1 MARVV
6 VAMSGGV
13 DSSVTAWLLKEQ
25 GHEVIG
31 LFMRTGV
38 EAPTPSTDEN
48 CSLET
53 PNSDRKKGCC
63 SASDARDARRI
74 ADQLDIPFYSVDF
87 SGDFSSLMDLFAD
100 EYLRGRTPNPCVV
113 CNSRL
118 KFGTLWTQAKALE
131 ADFLATGHYVRRTD
145 GPQGPELHVAHDLN
159 KDQSYVL
166 FGLKREIL
174 GGLMFPLGDLTKPE
188 VREIAAKAGFSSVAS
203 KPDSVE
209 ICFVPDHDHA
219 RFVRERRQNSAV
231 PGNIIDESGK
241 KLGEHTGIERFTVGQ
256 RKGLQLAMGS
266 PRYVLKVLPET
277 HEVVIGERPGL
288 FSRGLLA
295 SRLNWFVDLPEGN
308 FACQARIRHR
318 HTPAPSTARVRPDGN
333 LEVRF
338 DEPQSAVTPGQ
349 SVVLYLGTKV
359 LGGAWIDEALPER
372 YFSKMEETGMPTS
385 SMENMP
391 VHSQTPQQASEGPT
405 GSFA

>member
-13 DSSVTAWLLKEQ
+13 DSSVTAWLLKQQ

-38 EAPTPSTDEN
+38 EAPPASIEEN
-48 CSLET
+48 GSSES

-87 SGDFSSLMDLFAD
+87 SGDFSTLMDLFAD

-118 KFGTLWTQAKALE
+118 KFGTLWSQAKALE
-131 ADFLATGHYVRRTD
+131 ADYLATGHYVRRTD
-145 GPQGPELHVAHDLN
+145 GPSGPELHVAHDLN

-219 RFVRERRQNSAV
+219 RFVRERRPNSAV

-266 PRYVLKVLPET
+266 PRYVLKVIPET

-295 SRLNWFVDLPEGN
+295 SRLNWFVDLPKGD

-349 SVVLYLGTKV
+349 SVVLYQDTKV
-359 LGGAWIDEALPER
+359 LGGGWIDEALPDSYFTNRNEGNCPSVSPER
-372 YFSKMEETGMPTS
+372 DPSTALAPESPDVT
-385 SMENMP
+385 
-391 VHSQTPQQASEGPT
+391 PT
-405 GSFA
+405 GTFA